1 MSSILSKVVRGKGGG
16 GCITFHCRLTLSF
29 CSVFEITEIVL
40 LVFTVCGSY
49 LTEDSGNFYS
59 AKNVIMDDN
68 YYVSYEE
75 TRCLWK
81 VNPKS
86 DTSVIWLTFTELSL
100 GHKDYGYCR

>member
-1 MSSILSKVVRGKGGG
+1 MQTYPSQHLY
-16 GCITFHCRLTLSF
+16 
-29 CSVFEITEIVL
+29 SVFEFTEIVL